1 MPRTDLQYRAVKR
14 PVSGV
19 LLLDKPAGISSNSA
33 LQKAKRLY
41 QAAKAGHTGN
51 LDPFATGLLPVCLGE
66 ATKFSQFLL
75 DADKTYRGTV
85 RLGQTTATG
94 DPEGKVLSRCPVDVS
109 RAQVEQVL
117 SRFVGTISQVPPMYS
132 ALKRDGKAL
141 YEYAR
146 QGVELEREAREVT
159 IYDLQLDR
167 FAGEELVI
175 TVRCSK
181 GTYIR
186 TLAEDIGQALGCG
199 AHLTALRRT
208 AIGEFAIEDAYTLE
222 QLESM
227 GTEQRD
233 ACLLPADSL
242 LQGFPEVE
250 LDVDSAFYLG
260 RGQAVWLPRTTAD
273 GMVRLYDGRRR
284 FLGIG
289 EVTGEGK
296 IAPRRLVVFPPVQKA
311 C

>member
-1 MPRTDLQYRAVKR
+1 
-14 PVSGV
+14 VSGV

-75 DADKTYRGTV
+75 DADKTYQGRAH
-85 RLGQTTATG
+85 LGQTTTTG
-94 DPEGKVLSRCPVDVS
+94 DPEGEVLSRSPVDVS
-109 RAQVEQVL
+109 QAQVEQVL
-117 SRFVGTISQVPPMYS
+117 SRFMGRISQVPPMYS

-146 QGVELEREAREVT
+146 QGIDLEREAREVT

-167 FAGEELVI
+167 FAGDELVI

-186 TLAEDIGQALGCG
+186 TLAEDIGKALGCG
-199 AHLTALRRT
+199 AYLEALRRT
-208 AIGEFAIEDAYTLE
+208 AIGEFAIEDAKTLE
-222 QLESM
+222 QLDGMSL
-227 GTEQRD
+227 EQRD

-242 LQGFPEVE
+242 LQGFPKVE
-250 LDVDSAFYLG
+250 LDADSAFYLG
-260 RGQAVWLPRTTAD
+260 RGQEVWLPRTAVD
-273 GMVRLYDGRRR
+273 GTVRLYDDRRR

-296 IAPRRLVVFPPVQKA
+296 IAPRRLVVFPSA
-311 C
+311 

>member
-1 MPRTDLQYRAVKR
+1 MQYRAVKR

-19 LLLDKPAGISSNSA
+19 LLLDKPAGISSNLA

-75 DADKTYRGTV
+75 DADKTYQAWV
-85 RLGQTTATG
+85 RLGQTTTTG
-94 DPEGKVLSRCPVDVS
+94 DPEGEVVSSRPVNVTQ
-109 RAQVEQVL
+109 AQVEEVMG
-117 SRFVGTISQVPPMYS
+117 RFVGAISQVPPMYS

-146 QGVELEREAREVT
+146 QGIEVEREARQVT
-159 IYDLQLDR
+159 IYDLRLDS
-167 FAGEELVI
+167 FAGDELVI
-175 TVRCSK
+175 TARVSK

-186 TLAEDIGQALGCG
+186 TLAEDVGEALGCG
-199 AHLTALRRT
+199 AYLTALRRT
-208 AIGEFAIEDAYTLE
+208 AIGEFAVAQAKTLE
-222 QLESM
+222 QLDDMSM
-227 GTEQRD
+227 EDRD
-233 ACLLPADSL
+233 ACLLAADVL
-242 LQGFPEVE
+242 LQGVPEVE
-250 LDVDSAFYLG
+250 LDTESAFYLG
-260 RGQAVWLPRTTAD
+260 RGQEVWVPRTAVSGT
-273 GMVRLYDGRRR
+273 VRLYDSQRR

-296 IAPRRLVVFPPVQKA
+296 IAPRRLVVFPSV
-311 C
+311 

>member
-1 MPRTDLQYRAVKR
+1 MQYKAVKR

-19 LLLDKPAGISSNSA
+19 LLLDKPAGISANFA

-41 QAAKAGHTGN
+41 QAAKAGHTGT

-75 DADKTYRGTV
+75 DADKTYQGWV
-85 RLGQTTATG
+85 RLGQTTTTG
-94 DPEGKVLSRCPVDVS
+94 DPEGEVLSLQPVDVS
-109 RAQVEQVL
+109 QAQVEQVL
-117 SRFVGTISQVPPMYS
+117 NRFVGRISQIPPMYS

-146 QGVELEREAREVT
+146 QGVEVERAPREVM
-159 IYDLQLDR
+159 IYDLRLDR

-186 TLAEDIGQALGCG
+186 TLAEDIGKALGCG
-199 AHLTALRRT
+199 AYLEALRRT
-208 AIGEFAIEDAYTLE
+208 AIGEFVVEHAKTLE
-222 QLESM
+222 QLDGMSM
-227 GTEQRD
+227 EQRD
-233 ACLLPADSL
+233 GCLLSEDSL

-250 LDVDSAFYLG
+250 LDADSAFYLG
-260 RGQAVWLPRTTAD
+260 RGQEVWLPRTAVD
-273 GMVRLYDGRRR
+273 GTVRLYDDKRR

-289 EVTGEGK
+289 EVTEEGK
-296 IAPRRLVVFPPVQKA
+296 IAPRRLVVFPTV
-311 C
+311 

>member
-1 MPRTDLQYRAVKR
+1 LTGPALQYKAVKR

-75 DADKTYRGTV
+75 DADKTYQGWV
-85 RLGQTTATG
+85 RLGQTTTTG
-94 DPEGKVLSRCPVDVS
+94 DPEGEVLSRSPVDVGL
-109 RAQVEQVL
+109 AQVEQVL
-117 SRFVGTISQVPPMYS
+117 SRFVGRISQVPPMYS
-132 ALKRDGKAL
+132 ALKRDGKPL

-146 QGVELEREAREVT
+146 QGVEVEREAREVT
-159 IYDLQLDR
+159 IYDLRLDR
-167 FAGEELVI
+167 FAGEEVVI

-186 TLAEDIGQALGCG
+186 TLAEDIGKALGCG
-199 AHLTALRRT
+199 AYLEALRRT
-208 AIGEFAIEDAYTLE
+208 AIGGFAIGDAKTLE
-222 QLESM
+222 QLDGVSLE
-227 GTEQRD
+227 ERD
-233 ACLLPADSL
+233 AWLLPADSL
-242 LQGFPEVE
+242 LQGFPQVE
-250 LDVDSAFYLG
+250 LDADSAFYLG
-260 RGQAVWLPRTTAD
+260 RGQEVWLPRTAVD
-273 GMVRLYDGRRR
+273 GVVRLYDDKRR

-296 IAPRRLVVFPPVQKA
+296 IAPRRLVVFPSV
-311 C
+311 

>member
-1 MPRTDLQYRAVKR
+1 MTGPALQYKAVKR

-75 DADKTYRGTV
+75 DADKTYQGWV
-85 RLGQTTATG
+85 RLGQTTTTG
-94 DPEGKVLSRCPVDVS
+94 DPEGVVLSRSPVDVGL
-109 RAQVEQVL
+109 AQVEQVL
-117 SRFVGTISQVPPMYS
+117 SRFVGRISQVPPMYS

-146 QGVELEREAREVT
+146 QGVEVERAPREVT
-159 IYDLQLDR
+159 IYDLRLDR
-167 FAGEELVI
+167 FAGDELVI
-175 TVRCSK
+175 TVRVSK

-186 TLAEDIGQALGCG
+186 TLAEDIGKVLGCG
-199 AHLTALRRT
+199 AYLEALRRT
-208 AIGEFAIEDAYTLE
+208 AIGEFAIEDAKTLE
-222 QLESM
+222 QLDGMSLE
-227 GTEQRD
+227 ERD

-250 LDVDSAFYLG
+250 LDADSAFYLS
-260 RGQAVWLPRTTAD
+260 RGQEVWLPRTAVD
-273 GMVRLYDGRRR
+273 GVVRLYDDKRR

-296 IAPRRLVVFPPVQKA
+296 IAPRRLVVFPSV
-311 C
+311 

>member
-1 MPRTDLQYRAVKR
+1 MQYKAVKR

-75 DADKTYRGTV
+75 DADKTYRGWV
-85 RLGQTTATG
+85 RLGQTTTTG
-94 DPEGKVLSRCPVDVS
+94 DPEGEVLSRHPVNIS
-109 RAQVEQVL
+109 QAQVEQVL
-117 SRFVGTISQVPPMYS
+117 SRFVGRISQVPPMYS
-132 ALKRDGKAL
+132 ALKRDGKPL

-146 QGVELEREAREVT
+146 KGVELEREAREVT
-159 IYDLQLDR
+159 IYDLHMDC

-186 TLAEDIGQALGCG
+186 TLAEDIGKALGCG
-199 AHLTALRRT
+199 AYLEALRRT
-208 AIGEFAIEDAYTLE
+208 AIGEFAVEHAKTLE
-222 QLESM
+222 QLDGMSM
-227 GTEQRD
+227 GQRD
-233 ACLLPADSL
+233 GFLLSEDSL

-250 LDVDSAFYLG
+250 LDADSAFYLG
-260 RGQAVWLPRTTAD
+260 RGQEVWLPRTVVD
-273 GMVRLYDGRRR
+273 GTVRLYDDKRR

-289 EVTGEGK
+289 EVTEEGK
-296 IAPRRLVVFPPVQKA
+296 IAPRRLVVFPSA
-311 C
+311 

>member
-1 MPRTDLQYRAVKR
+1 MTGPALQYKAVKR

-75 DADKTYRGTV
+75 DADKTYQGWV
-85 RLGQTTATG
+85 RLGQTTTTG
-94 DPEGKVLSRCPVDVS
+94 DPEGEVLSRSPVDVGL
-109 RAQVEQVL
+109 AQVEQVL
-117 SRFVGTISQVPPMYS
+117 SRFVGRISQVPPMYS
-132 ALKRDGKAL
+132 ALKRDGKPL

-159 IYDLQLDR
+159 IYDLRLDR

-175 TVRCSK
+175 TVRVSK

-186 TLAEDIGQALGCG
+186 TLAEDIGKALGCG
-199 AHLTALRRT
+199 AYLEALRRT
-208 AIGEFAIEDAYTLE
+208 AIGEFALGDAKTLE
-222 QLESM
+222 QLDGMSLE
-227 GTEQRD
+227 ERD
-233 ACLLPADSL
+233 AWLLPADSL

-250 LDVDSAFYLG
+250 LDADSAFYLG
-260 RGQAVWLPRTTAD
+260 RGQEVWLPRTAVD
-273 GMVRLYDGRRR
+273 GVVRLYDDKRR

-296 IAPRRLVVFPPVQKA
+296 IAPRRLVVFPSV
-311 C
+311 